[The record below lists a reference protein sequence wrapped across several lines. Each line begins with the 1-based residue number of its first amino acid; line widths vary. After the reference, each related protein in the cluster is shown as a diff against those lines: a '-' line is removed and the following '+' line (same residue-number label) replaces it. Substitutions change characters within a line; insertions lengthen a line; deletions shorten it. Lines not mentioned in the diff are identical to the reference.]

1 MAKKKVLVR
10 DYKFSDGVLK
20 QKADD
25 VAGSVQRDLTSFST
39 RGVTAPTV
47 TGLQT
52 LITTF
57 DGTQT
62 DEELEGALSVA
73 TEAKNLLADSLK
85 SAIAVVRTMAE
96 NKFGI
101 ETALYRS
108 FAFDGMSDLS
118 DEQLYRLGKRVIRVA
133 TAQLAQLASEGLTAA
148 VITNLT
154 TITTN
159 FDTAIDVQQDA
170 VKNRDIKTQDR
181 VEKGNA
187 VYKEITRLCNTGKSL
202 FVTTDEAK
210 YNDYVIYNTPSGN
223 NETPPVPP
231 VTP

>member
-1 MAKKKVLVR
+1 MAKKKVSVR
-10 DYKFSDGVLK
+10 DYQFSDGVLK

-25 VAGSVQRDLTSFST
+25 VVGSLQRDLTAFST
-39 RGVTAPTV
+39 RGVTATTV

-57 DGTQT
+57 DSTQT
-62 DEELEGALSVA
+62 DEELQGALSVA
-73 TEAKNLLADSLK
+73 TDAKNVLADSLR
-85 SAIAVVRTMAE
+85 SAIAVVRSMAE
-96 NKFGI
+96 NKFGV
-101 ETALYRS
+101 ESALFRS

-133 TAQLAQLASEGLTAA
+133 TAQPTQLASEGLTAA

-154 TITTN
+154 TVTTN
-159 FDTAIDVQQDA
+159 FDTSIDVQQDA

-187 VYKEITRLCNTGKSL
+187 VYKEITRLCNTGKSI
-202 FVTTDEAK
+202 FVNTDEAK
-210 YNDYVIYNTPSGN
+210 YNDYVIYNSPFGTD
-223 NETPPVPP
+223 ETPLVPP

>member
-1 MAKKKVLVR
+1 MAKKKISVR
-10 DYKFSDGVLK
+10 DYQFSDGVLK

-25 VAGSVQRDLTSFST
+25 VVGSVQRDLTAFSA
-39 RGVTAPTV
+39 RGVSATTV

-52 LITTF
+52 LITAF
-57 DGTQT
+57 DSTQT
-62 DEELEGALSVA
+62 DEELEGALSVT
-73 TEAKNLLADSLK
+73 TEAKNVLADSLR

-96 NKFGI
+96 NKFGV

-133 TAQLAQLASEGLTAA
+133 TAQLTQLASEGLTAS

-159 FDTAIDVQQDA
+159 FDTSIDVQQEA

-187 VYKEITRLCNTGKSL
+187 VYKEITRLCNTGKSI
-202 FVTTDEAK
+202 FVNTDEAK
-210 YNDYVIYNTPSGN
+210 YNDYVIYNTPSGTG
-223 NETPPVPP
+223 EPP